1 MGGKHQKKKKVE
13 SQSVLSS
20 EFSIAEKASRL
31 SEWDSSYSTVTILL
45 LDLEKDTKWETP
57 SWSNAAEKLSLNRD
71 LFSLPKVLNTVKT
84 YLAQKKLTRTCK
96 KVKQCKCSKHSLC
109 GKPLVFF

>member
-13 SQSVLSS
+13 SQSVFSS

-31 SEWDSSYSTVTILL
+31 SEWDSSYSVAILL

-57 SWSNAAEKLSLNRD
+57 SWCNAAEKLSLYRD

-84 YLAQKKLTRTCK
+84 DLAQKKLTRTCK

-109 GKPLVFF
+109 GKPSVFF